1 VTLLYVLSG
10 IVLSLF
16 ALLALPVEIDY
27 TFDSESR
34 PRSAA
39 RIVWL
44 LGLVRSRPGSREGKK
59 HRGEARKKA
68 APKGRRARKSS
79 KAREKGFKVFL
90 AAIRS
95 EGFIRRVFKLLHAIF
110 SATEIKRLR
119 ARFLLGLDD
128 PADTGLVYGLLAP
141 ALSLFHAL
149 PRADFAAVPVF
160 DRSALEANMNIRLR
174 LVPINYLKAAVAFIF
189 SMETLRA
196 AMAAYGAYRK

>member
-1 VTLLYVLSG
+1 MILLYVLSG
-10 IVLSLF
+10 IVLSLL

-44 LGLVRSRPGSREGKK
+44 LGLVRFRPGSREGKE
-59 HRGEARKKA
+59 RRRKPRKRA
-68 APKGRRARKSS
+68 APKGRRPRRS
-79 KAREKGFKVFL
+79 ARERGFRVLL

-95 EGFIRRVFKLLHAIF
+95 EGFVRRVFKLLRAVF

-119 ARFLLGLDD
+119 ARFLIGLDD

-160 DRSALEANMNIRLR
+160 DRSTLGANMNIRLR
-174 LVPINYLKAAVAFIF
+174 LVPINYLKAAVAFII

-196 AMAAYGAYRK
+196 AMAAYRAYRK

>member
-1 VTLLYVLSG
+1 VTLLYVLTG
-10 IVLSLF
+10 IVLSLL

-44 LGLVRSRPGSREGKK
+44 LGLVRFRPGSRKGKT
-59 HRGEARKKA
+59 RRRKPRKRA
-68 APKGRRARKSS
+68 APKGRRPRKSAR
-79 KAREKGFKVFL
+79 AREKGFRVFL

-95 EGFIRRVFKLLHAIF
+95 EGFVRRVFKLLHAIF

-119 ARFLLGLDD
+119 ARFLIGLDD

-149 PRADFAAVPVF
+149 PRGDFAAVPVF

-174 LVPINYLKAAVAFIF
+174 LVPINYLKAAVAFII

-196 AMAAYGAYRK
+196 AMAAYRAYRK